1 MDHMPEYTRMMDV
14 CIKRTHHIHA
24 RVGWQHGPQVPDPRH
39 EKYLHW
45 TERFE
50 GWWDQVIENC
60 MAEGRPWV
68 TINPEFGPPEYQHIN
83 LDTGKPLADIWEICL
98 WITQRFRDRWQ
109 GKLG

>member
-1 MDHMPEYTRMMDV
+1 MDHMPEYTALMEV

-39 EKYLHW
+39 EKYMHW

-50 GWWDQVIENC
+50 GWWDGIVEHC
-60 MAEGRPWV
+60 LAEGRPWL
-68 TINPEFGPPEYQHIN
+68 TINPEFGPPEYQHID
-83 LDTGKPLADIWEICL
+83 LETGKPLADIWEICL
-98 WITQRFRDRWQ
+98 WITQRFRERWE